1 LSERSLPVA
10 VVVGPGGLGVAQLVS
25 MMKFQPLLVL
35 GQKPS
40 RRKLRRFIGVSAIH
54 ARPGELPLQDA
65 SVELVVIA
73 GGLGTVSPL
82 SVGLSRLARV
92 LKPGGVLVAIT
103 PEPSALHTKLWMA
116 STSFLFR
123 KKNPALEPEQITGA
137 FLQAGLAGIAQDKF
151 GGLLPMVITLGH
163 ATRASAII
171 ADYFSPAALSVS
183 QSNDESQLSVYEEPE
198 ILTV

>member
-25 MMKFQPLLVL
+25 MMKFRPLLVL
-35 GQKPS
+35 SQKPS
-40 RRKLRRFIGVSAIH
+40 RRRLRHFMGVSTIH

-73 GGLGTVSPL
+73 GGLGAVTPLYVGVSQ
-82 SVGLSRLARV
+82 LARV
-92 LKPGGVLVAIT
+92 LTPGGVLVAIT

-137 FLQAGLAGIAQDKF
+137 FLQAGLTSIAQDKF
-151 GGLLPMVITLGH
+151 GGLLPLVITIGH
-163 ATRASAII
+163 ATRASAAI
-171 ADYFSPAALSVS
+171 AGYFSPAELSVAHS
-183 QSNDESQLSVYEEPE
+183 INDAQS
-198 ILTV
+198 I